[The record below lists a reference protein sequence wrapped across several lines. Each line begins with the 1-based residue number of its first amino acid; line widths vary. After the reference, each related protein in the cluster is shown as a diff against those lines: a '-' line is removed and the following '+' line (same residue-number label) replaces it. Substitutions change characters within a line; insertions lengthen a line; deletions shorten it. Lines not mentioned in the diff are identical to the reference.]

1 MAGRMPSVSFGLYAL
16 LTGVALGL
24 TTFVWHVYSD
34 NAFLYLYFIA
44 LLLLMTGSIAALLS
58 LARAW
63 GLPKAIGALVLAA
76 GVSFALFGVL
86 GLTDVL
92 AGPIVAE
99 GNGSQSPCIAEAR
112 ARNPG
117 GAAAEPPGYRPPGS
131 AEVETSSRRGVGG
144 GLAQFLM
151 PFLSGLIPLALA
163 IRGRPPGNAVLIR
176 GLAPAAAV
184 TAYVY
189 LRGPGAWCGQLIGLD
204 GLIVVVLGV
213 LWSLGQLHLP
223 GPREV
228 PEQAV

>member
-1 MAGRMPSVSFGLYAL
+1 MRSVSLGLYAL

-24 TTFVWHVYSD
+24 AMFVWHVYSD

-44 LLLLMTGSIAALLS
+44 LLLLMAGSIAALLS
-58 LARAW
+58 LARVW
-63 GLPKAIGALVLAA
+63 GLTRAVMTLALAA
-76 GVSFALFGVL
+76 LVSFALFGVL
-86 GLTDVL
+86 GVSDVL

-99 GNGSQSPCIAEAR
+99 GNGSQSPCIADAR
-112 ARNPG
+112 GRNPG
-117 GAAAEPPGYRPPGS
+117 GAVAEEPPGYQRPSAAQVGS
-131 AEVETSSRRGVGG
+131 SERAGVAGA
-144 GLAQFLM
+144 LAQFLM

-163 IRGRPPGNAVLIR
+163 MRGRPPSHAVLVR

-184 TAYVY
+184 AAYVY

-204 GLIVVVLGV
+204 GLIAVVLGV
-213 LWSLGQLHLP
+213 MWSLGRLHLP

>member
-1 MAGRMPSVSFGLYAL
+1 MRSVSLGLYAL

-24 TTFVWHVYSD
+24 ATFVWHVYGD

-58 LARAW
+58 LARVW
-63 GLPKAIGALVLAA
+63 GLPKAIGTLVLAA
-76 GVSFALFGVL
+76 AVSFALFGVL
-86 GLTDVL
+86 GLSDIL

-99 GNGSQSPCIAEAR
+99 GNGSQSPCIAEAM

-117 GAAAEPPGYRPPGS
+117 GGVTEEAPGYQRPS
-131 AEVETSSRRGVGG
+131 AAQVESSERAGVAG

-163 IRGRPPGNAVLIR
+163 MRGRPPGQAVLVR

-184 TAYVY
+184 AAYVY

-204 GLIVVVLGV
+204 GLIAVVLGV
-213 LWSLGQLHLP
+213 LWSLGRLHLP

>member
-1 MAGRMPSVSFGLYAL
+1 MRSVSLGLYAL
-16 LTGVALGL
+16 LTGVALGMAM
-24 TTFVWHVYSD
+24 FAWHVYSD

-44 LLLLMTGSIAALLS
+44 LLLLMIGSVAALLS
-58 LARAW
+58 LARVW
-63 GLPKAIGALVLAA
+63 GVPKAVGTLVLAA
-76 GVSFALFGVL
+76 AVSFALFGVL
-86 GLTDVL
+86 GLSDLL
-92 AGPIVAE
+92 AGPIAAE

-117 GAAAEPPGYRPPGS
+117 GTAEEPPGFQSPS
-131 AEVETSSRRGVGG
+131 AAQLESSERAGVAG

-151 PFLSGLIPLALA
+151 PFLAGSVPLALA
-163 IRGRPPGNAVLIR
+163 MRGRQPGHAVLVR

-213 LWSLGQLHLP
+213 LWSLGRLHLP

>member
-1 MAGRMPSVSFGLYAL
+1 MRSVSLGFYAL
-16 LTGVALGL
+16 PTGAALGL
-24 TTFVWHVYSD
+24 ATFVWHVYSD
-34 NAFLYLYFIA
+34 NAFLYLYFVA
-44 LLLLMTGSIAALLS
+44 LLLLMTGSVAALLS
-58 LARAW
+58 LARVW
-63 GLPKAIGALVLAA
+63 DLPKAVGTLVLAA
-76 GVSFALFGVL
+76 IASFALFGVL
-86 GLTDVL
+86 GLSDLL

-117 GAAAEPPGYRPPGS
+117 GVSPEPPGFQRPSS
-131 AEVETSSRRGVGG
+131 AEVDAAERRSVSG

-151 PFLSGLIPLALA
+151 PFTSGLIPLALA
-163 IRGRPPGNAVLIR
+163 MRRRRPSHAVLVR

-189 LRGPGAWCGQLIGLD
+189 LRGPGAWCGQIIGLD
-204 GLIVVVLGV
+204 GLIAVVLGV
-213 LWSLGQLHLP
+213 LWSLGRLHLP

>member
-1 MAGRMPSVSFGLYAL
+1 MRSVSLGLYAL
-16 LTGVALGL
+16 LTGIALGL

-58 LARAW
+58 LARVW
-63 GLPKAIGALVLAA
+63 GSPKAVGTLVLAA
-76 GVSFALFGVL
+76 AVSFALFGVL
-86 GLTDVL
+86 GLSDVL
-92 AGPIVAE
+92 AGSIVAE
-99 GNGSQSPCIAEAR
+99 GSGSQSPCIARSR
-112 ARNPG
+112 AVDPG
-117 GAAAEPPGYRPPGS
+117 GIAPEPPGYQRPSAAEAGS
-131 AEVETSSRRGVGG
+131 SERAGVAG

-163 IRGRPPGNAVLIR
+163 MRRRPPGHAVLVR

-184 TAYVY
+184 AAYVY

-204 GLIVVVLGV
+204 GLIAVVLGV
-213 LWSLGQLHLP
+213 MWSLGQLHLP

-228 PEQAV
+228 SEQAV

>member
-1 MAGRMPSVSFGLYAL
+1 MRSVSLGLYAL
-16 LTGVALGL
+16 LTGVAVGL
-24 TTFVWHVYSD
+24 ATFVWHVYSD

-44 LLLLMTGSIAALLS
+44 LLLLITGSVAALLS
-58 LARAW
+58 LARVR
-63 GLPKAIGALVLAA
+63 GLPKALGTLVLAA
-76 GVSFALFGVL
+76 LVSFALFGAL
-86 GLTDVL
+86 GLSDLL

-112 ARNPG
+112 ARGPG
-117 GAAAEPPGYRPPGS
+117 AVPAEPPGFQRPSP
-131 AEVETSSRRGVGG
+131 AEVDASERRGVAG

-151 PFLSGLIPLALA
+151 PFLSGLVPLALA
-163 IRGRPPGNAVLIR
+163 MRGRPPGRAVLVR

-184 TAYVY
+184 IAYVY

-204 GLIVVVLGV
+204 GLIAVVLGV
-213 LWSLGQLHLP
+213 MWSLGRLHLP

>member
-1 MAGRMPSVSFGLYAL
+1 MRSVSLGLYAL

-24 TTFVWHVYSD
+24 AMFVWHVYSD

-44 LLLLMTGSIAALLS
+44 LLLLMTGSIAALFS
-58 LARAW
+58 LARVW
-63 GLPKAIGALVLAA
+63 GLPKAVGTLALAA
-76 GVSFALFGVL
+76 LLSFALFGVL
-86 GLTDVL
+86 GLTDIL

-99 GNGSQSPCIAEAR
+99 GNGGQSPCIAQSR
-112 ARNPG
+112 AQDPG
-117 GAAAEPPGYRPPGS
+117 GVAPEPPGFQRPS
-131 AEVETSSRRGVGG
+131 QAAVDSSERAGVAG

-163 IRGRPPGNAVLIR
+163 MRGRPPGHAVLVR

-204 GLIVVVLGV
+204 GLIAVVLGV

>member
-1 MAGRMPSVSFGLYAL
+1 MRSVSLGLYAL

-24 TTFVWHVYSD
+24 AIFVWHVYSD
-34 NAFLYLYFIA
+34 NAFLYLYFVA
-44 LLLLMTGSIAALLS
+44 LVLLMTGSIAALFS
-58 LARAW
+58 LARVW
-63 GLPKAIGALVLAA
+63 GLTRAVMTLVLAA
-76 GVSFALFGVL
+76 LVSFALFGIV
-86 GLTDVL
+86 GVSDVL

-117 GAAAEPPGYRPPGS
+117 EDLAEPPGFQRPS
-131 AEVETSSRRGVGG
+131 AAEIGAAERRGVAGA
-144 GLAQFLM
+144 LAQFLM
-151 PFLSGLIPLALA
+151 PFLTGLVPLALA
-163 IRGRPPGNAVLIR
+163 MRGRHPGHAVLVR

-204 GLIVVVLGV
+204 GLVAVVLGV
-213 LWSLGQLHLP
+213 MWSLDRLHLP

>member
-1 MAGRMPSVSFGLYAL
+1 MRSVSLGLYAL
-16 LTGVALGL
+16 LTGLALGL
-24 TTFVWHVYSD
+24 ATFVWHVYSD

-44 LLLLMTGSIAALLS
+44 LLLLVTGSVAALLS
-58 LARAW
+58 LARVW
-63 GLPKAIGALVLAA
+63 GLPKAIGTLVLAA

-86 GLTDVL
+86 GLSDVL

-99 GNGSQSPCIAEAR
+99 GNGSRSPCLAAAR

-117 GAAAEPPGYRPPGS
+117 GGVAEPPGFQLPS
-131 AEVETSSRRGVGG
+131 ATQLESSERTGVAG

-163 IRGRPPGNAVLIR
+163 MRGRRPGHAVLVR

-204 GLIVVVLGV
+204 GLIAVVLGV
-213 LWSLGQLHLP
+213 LWSLGRLHLP